1 MTEFEKGV
9 LFVEFLNTSNVI
21 FASYMTLIFAMLT
34 ASWLL
39 ARRMSL
45 MVAISALLLF
55 TLGCLGLGIGV
66 FFSFSDFFA
75 LQAYIQSTSP
85 PGGDLRW
92 LGPVGLDSPVPL
104 GFMQAL
110 TAVLVLAGWLGA
122 IGFFLVVRY
131 GERTRPDLPKT

>member
-1 MTEFEKGV
+1 MSEFEKGV

-55 TLGCLGLGIGV
+55 TLGSLGLGIGV
-66 FFSFSDFFA
+66 FFWFSDFFA
-75 LQAYIQSTSP
+75 LQAYIQSTSSP
-85 PGGDLRW
+85 SGDLRW
-92 LGPVGLDSPVPL
+92 LGPVGLDNPVPL
-104 GFMQAL
+104 GFMQSL
-110 TAVLVLAGWLGA
+110 TAVLVIAGWLGA

-131 GERTRPDLPKT
+131 GDRTRPDLPKT

>member
-45 MVAISALLLF
+45 LVAIWALCTF
-55 TLGCLGLGIGV
+55 TLGAFGLGIGV
-66 FFSFSDFFA
+66 FFAFSDFFA
-75 LQAYIQSTSP
+75 LQAYIQSTSATSGP
-85 PGGDLRW
+85 LSW
-92 LGPVGLDSPVPL
+92 LGPVRVQGDVSLGL
-104 GFMQAL
+104 MQAL
-110 TAVLVLAGWLGA
+110 TAIILLAGWA
-122 IGFFLVVRY
+122 STIGFFFVVRY
-131 GERTRPDLPKT
+131 GKRTRPDLPNT